1 MRRTAGLALLTV
13 AVLASAAC
21 GGGSPS
27 EATQA
32 RAVVERFYSDIEGGR
47 GTAACA
53 LLTPAARKE
62 AVRPLQL
69 FSPRKQF
76 TCGQLL
82 QSYSDATKRD
92 PASVKG
98 LRAAKFGSVSV
109 VGNRALVAV
118 EVPRVGLRAA
128 PLLKTPAGWR
138 ITQVGT
144 SFRKPISG

>member
-47 GTAACA
+47 GAAACA
-53 LLTPAARKE
+53 LLTPVARKE
-62 AVRPLQL
+62 AVRGLQL
-69 FSPRKQF
+69 LAPRKRF
-76 TCGQLL
+76 TCEQVL

-98 LRAAKFGSVSV
+98 LREAKFGSVSV
-109 VGNRALVAV
+109 LGNRALVAV
-118 EVPRVGLRAA
+118 EVPHVGLRAA
-128 PLLKTPAGWR
+128 PLLKTAAGWR
-138 ITQVGT
+138 IAQVGT
-144 SFRKPISG
+144 SFSKPTSG